1 MTTRRIVLDANILIR
16 AVLGNKVRKLITAY
30 ADEVDFGAPEVA
42 FRDAAEHLPH
52 IAADRDVDPGPWLE
66 SLNALKDLV
75 AVLTVDQAEHLREPA
90 LRRIG
95 DRDSDDWPIVATALA
110 LNCPI
115 WTEDKDF
122 FGIGIPIWKS
132 DHVEIY
138 LKGE

>member
-16 AVLGNKVRKLITAY
+16 AVLGDKVRKLITAY
-30 ADEVDFGAPEVA
+30 ADEVDFGAPETA
-42 FRDAAEHLPH
+42 FLDAAEHLPH
-52 IAADRDVDPGPWLE
+52 IAADRDIDPGPWLD

-75 AVLTVDQAEHLREPA
+75 AVLTIDQAEHLREAA

-138 LKGE
+138 LKGD

>member
-1 MTTRRIVLDANILIR
+1 MTGRRIVLDANILIR
-16 AVLGNKVRKLITAY
+16 AVLGEKVRTLIATY
-30 ADEVDFGAPEVA
+30 AEEVDFGAPEVA
-42 FRDAAEHLPH
+42 FLDAAEHLPA
-52 IAADRDVDPGPWLE
+52 IAADRNVDPGPWLD
-66 SLNALKDLV
+66 SLAALRGLV
-75 AVLTVDQAEHLREPA
+75 AVLTIDQAEHLRDAA

-95 DRDSDDWPIVATALA
+95 DRDYDDWPIVATALA

-122 FGIGIPIWKS
+122 FGIGVPVWKS